1 MGGEGGFERSVPPHN
16 PYDPGAVP
24 TTTRMI
30 TTTTASSSSTST
42 PSSPNINININNTF
56 ADSAIDMDCSQTPD
70 TTATTTTMPMPT
82 QMKAITPSPQKSTIT
97 ITIPIV
103 TERLMRLA
111 CLIADLNSSS
121 GNGKNDNDTDNKSS
135 GKKKNNQ
142 THPHMPSLRSLSQQ
156 KLIAINRRLDGIEG
170 LLLDLQG
177 DDEIGIDGADEGKE
191 ENGDEENEE
200 IEDDKE
206 GGAGKSITK
215 LSASGA
221 SASIGNELAN
231 TSPTASTI
239 HVSLP
244 ASPLSLLSSN
254 QLAPPQL
261 VPKREPPEIEFQANG
276 KDKSQRQVD
285 HRELEVLMRDLQ
297 RVTRCLEQRRTEC
310 LHLNAVFTVK
320 CEKLAQRILEMEDE
334 IDELRAEK
342 IENAVE
348 LEGLKRTMRGLEG
361 WIRSWKMKMH
371 RRDEAG
377 MNLDLDS
384 DSEYTWSSV
393 DSSLFGRAGGKEGWA
408 HSNEVS
414 RLMGVVDGRNDDI
427 DTLMDGIRMWFR
439 DWDEVEEGFRIRARL
454 REQRMAMRL
463 NRGRGVG

>member
-1 MGGEGGFERSVPPHN
+1 MGGEGGFERPTPPHN
-16 PYDPGAVP
+16 PYDPGAIP

-30 TTTTASSSSTST
+30 TTTASSSSTST
-42 PSSPNINININNTF
+42 PGSPNINININNTF

-70 TTATTTTMPMPT
+70 TTATTTTTMPMPT
-82 QMKAITPSPQKSTIT
+82 QMKAITLSPQKSTIT
-97 ITIPIV
+97 ITIPTV

-111 CLIADLNSSS
+111 CLMADLNSSS
-121 GNGKNDNDTDNKSS
+121 GNGKNDNDNDNK
-135 GKKKNNQ
+135 N
-142 THPHMPSLRSLSQQ
+142 
-156 KLIAINRRLDGIEG
+156 GIEG
-170 LLLDLQG
+170 LLLDRQG
-177 DDEIGIDGADEGKE
+177 DNEIGIDGADEGKE
-191 ENGDEENEE
+191 ENGDEEN
-200 IEDDKE
+200 D
-206 GGAGKSITK
+206 GAGKSITK
-215 LSASGA
+215 SSASAA

-231 TSPTASTI
+231 ASHTSSTI
-239 HVSLP
+239 HISLP

-254 QLAPPQL
+254 QLAPPQF
-261 VPKREPPEIEFQANG
+261 VPKREPSEIEFQANG

-361 WIRSWKMKMH
+361 WIRSWKKKLH